1 VLIRA
6 CFALW
11 VDVLSTMPLLLLVDA
26 KTSLAPP
33 LRRLSVIFFDRL
45 FIGGGFRTREP
56 GNLKID

>member
-1 VLIRA
+1 
-6 CFALW
+6 
-11 VDVLSTMPLLLLVDA
+11 MPLLLLVDA

-56 GNLKID
+56 GNL